1 MTKPKAI
8 NRKRLVAFGLP
19 ILVKGVDLM
28 PCEKLEN
35 LKHERYAAERKLTAA
50 NHKEKQPES
59 EIKRLTR
66 SERSRFDFLNWK
78 HLSRKHFYLS
88 PGPKKIKTLPEPAA

>member
-8 NRKRLVAFGLP
+8 NRKRLVAFGFP

-28 PCEKLEN
+28 PSEKSEN
-35 LKHERYAAERKLTAA
+35 LKHERYAAEGKLTAA
-50 NHKEKQPES
+50 KHKEKQPES

-66 SERSRFDFLNWK
+66 SERRRFDCLNWK